1 MTLALHNLSEANAD
15 RSEAGASGLVVA
27 LIAVALFAMAAF
39 APAVLRDGDTWTHLA
54 TGEWI
59 IAHGAV
65 PRADPFSHSMPGAPW
80 TAHEWLSEILFALAF
95 RAGGWSAV
103 ALLTAFAAGGAA
115 LVMGLRL
122 ARDLSGAALGI
133 AIALG
138 VGLWSPTLLARPHV
152 LALPVAAVWV
162 IGLFSARDRAK
173 APPLVLA
180 LLMTVWSNLH
190 GGFVFGLAL
199 IAPFACEAVLA
210 AGPGPGARF
219 AAARRWALFALAS
232 LAAALVNPYG
242 IEALLFP
249 FRLIG
254 LANLSRISEWSPQDF
269 GRIGPMEVALI
280 ALVGFALTRPM
291 RVPPVRVALL
301 AVLVAMALAHARHAQ
316 LLGLIAPM
324 LLARPIAEAIGA
336 PASGDLRPVART
348 ALAAALMGALALGLV
363 RLASP
368 AVRADGPGAPIAA
381 LEAVPPEL
389 REKPVLNDYGF
400 GGLLIFEHVR
410 PFIDG
415 RADMYRDAMLSL
427 YRKLADGDPTTLET
441 TLARYRIAWTIFPP
455 DRGVVAM
462 LDREPGW
469 RRLYADDVAVV
480 HMRADAPSASLLGV
494 QPP

>member
-1 MTLALHNLSEANAD
+1 MTLALHNPSVIDAD

-39 APAVLRDGDTWTHLA
+39 TPAVLGDGDTWTHLA

-80 TAHEWLSEILFALAF
+80 TAHEWLSEILFTLAF

-103 ALLTAFAAGGAA
+103 ALLTAFAAAGAA

-122 ARDLSGAALGI
+122 ARDLSGAALGV

-138 VGLWSPTLLARPHV
+138 VGLWTPTLLARPHV
-152 LALPVAAVWV
+152 LALPVAALWV
-162 IGLFSARDRAK
+162 VGLLSARDRAK

-190 GGFVFGLAL
+190 GGFVIGLAL

-210 AGPGPGARF
+210 ADPGAGL
-219 AAARRWALFALAS
+219 AAARRWGLFALAS

-269 GRIGPMEVALI
+269 GGMSPMEAALI
-280 ALVGFALTRPM
+280 AFVGFALTRPM

-301 AVLVAMALAHARHAQ
+301 AVLVAMALAHTRHAQ
-316 LLGLIAPM
+316 LLGLVAPM
-324 LLARPIAEAIGA
+324 LLAPPIAEAIGA
-336 PASGDLRPVART
+336 PTPGGLRPVART
-348 ALAAALMGALALGLV
+348 ALAAALMGALALSLV
-363 RLASP
+363 RLAFP
-368 AVRADGPGAPIAA
+368 VVRTDGHGAPIAA
-381 LEAVPPEL
+381 LAAVPPEL
-389 REKPVLNDYGF
+389 KEKPVLNDYGF
-400 GGLLIFEHVR
+400 GGLLIFEHVP

-415 RADMYRDAMLSL
+415 RADMYGDAMLSL
-427 YRKLADGDPTTLET
+427 YRKLAAGDPAALEA

-480 HMRADAPSASLLGV
+480 HIRADAAPACLADV
-494 QPP
+494 PPQ